1 MIPSKEELAL
11 SIDEAQWDWL
21 RAHLERGGLILIDNA
36 LDLAEAAVKVANDE
50 THSIEQW
57 VNRGLISKPTE
68 SQIKSW
74 DDNKEKVFSM
84 LIISPYILFQERRP
98 TFH

>member
-50 THSIEQW
+50 TQSIEQW
-57 VNRGLISKPTE
+57 VNRGLISKPSE